1 MDEHH
6 TTDGADEQFP
16 RSSGPAASIWP
27 GPALDPDLDDPYGD
41 DTPGPAWQTVPQL
54 QDQSGPFADQAADW
68 EPGAGPFASRTLTW
82 PAMPARTGAR
92 TRTWRRPAAML
103 AALVLLGAGFGVG
116 IAAISSGRTIRFT
129 PADNPAATS
138 QYTPS
143 AGLVTQ
149 PSATASPSPGQ
160 ASPPAAMSPSPAPA
174 SDPPAISR
182 AAAAKVLAAFWT
194 QNDQANKARSGTLLS
209 GIEGGTSYAID
220 AGAYQAG
227 RAEDPDGS
235 RYTAIGAAS
244 ASTVY
249 WIPRLA
255 SGMYPRWFAVRV
267 AYVRTSQPQRGIV
280 TGYLIFAQD
289 SAGAAWKDVLEPY
302 LLQGSSSD
310 PFILTDADGYATAA
324 PAGAAGLAV
333 QPGQVPAQAA
343 ASLEGASSLIQDPGN
358 LADMRDQA
366 YFAAHLPAGSSASD
380 RHAPGGTVYALDTAG
395 GGAIVFCDLTA
406 QVSISAP
413 PGQQVAIGIPG
424 YYSASQPVT
433 SADIGYA
440 GQFAVYVPAAGQ
452 GSPQVLAD
460 ASGIT
465 G

>member
-1 MDEHH
+1 
-6 TTDGADEQFP
+6 
-16 RSSGPAASIWP
+16 
-27 GPALDPDLDDPYGD
+27 
-41 DTPGPAWQTVPQL
+41 
-54 QDQSGPFADQAADW
+54 
-68 EPGAGPFASRTLTW
+68 
-82 PAMPARTGAR
+82 
-92 TRTWRRPAAML
+92 
-103 AALVLLGAGFGVG
+103 VL
-116 IAAISSGRTIRFT
+116 IR
-129 PADNPAATS
+129 
-138 QYTPS
+138 
-143 AGLVTQ
+143 L
-149 PSATASPSPGQ
+149 
-160 ASPPAAMSPSPAPA
+160 
-174 SDPPAISR
+174 
-182 AAAAKVLAAFWT
+182 LAAFWAA
-194 QNDQANKARSGTLLS
+194 NNQANQARSGTLLS

-244 ASTVY
+244 GSTVY

-255 SGMYPRWFAVRV
+255 SGMYPRWFAARV
-267 AYVRTSQPQRGIV
+267 AYIRTGQPGHGIV
-280 TGYLIFAQD
+280 TGYLIFAQA

-310 PFILTDADGYATAA
+310 PFILTGADGYATAA
-324 PAGAAGLAV
+324 PAGAAGLTV

-343 ASLEGASSLIQDPGN
+343 ASLDGAASLIQDPGN
-358 LADMRDQA
+358 LADMRDRA
-366 YFAAHLPAGSSASD
+366 YFAAHLPAGSSVTGT
-380 RHAPGGTVYALDTAG
+380 HAPGGTLYALETAG

-440 GQFAVYVPAAGQ
+440 DQFAVYVPAAGQ
-452 GSPQVLAD
+452 GRPQLLAD

>member
-1 MDEHH
+1 
-6 TTDGADEQFP
+6 
-16 RSSGPAASIWP
+16 
-27 GPALDPDLDDPYGD
+27 
-41 DTPGPAWQTVPQL
+41 
-54 QDQSGPFADQAADW
+54 
-68 EPGAGPFASRTLTW
+68 
-82 PAMPARTGAR
+82 
-92 TRTWRRPAAML
+92 ML

-143 AGLVTQ
+143 AGPVTE
-149 PSATASPSPGQ
+149 PSATVSPSPGQ
-160 ASPPAAMSPSPAPA
+160 ASPSATMSPSPAPA
-174 SDPPAISR
+174 SDLPAISQ

-194 QNDQANKARSGTLLS
+194 QNDQANKARSSTLLS

-220 AGAYQAG
+220 AGAYQTG

-235 RYTAIGAAS
+235 RYAAIGAAS

-267 AYVRTSQPQRGIV
+267 AYIRTSEHQHGIV
-280 TGYLIFAQD
+280 TGYLIFAQAT
-289 SAGAAWKDVLEPY
+289 AGAAWKDVLEPY
-302 LLQGSSSD
+302 LLHASSD
-310 PFILTDADGYATAA
+310 PFVLTDADGYGTAV
-324 PAGAAGLAV
+324 PAGAAGLTV
-333 QPGQVPAQAA
+333 QPGQVPAQTAG
-343 ASLEGASSLIQDPGN
+343 SLDGTASLIQDPGN

-380 RHAPGGTVYALDTAG
+380 THAPGGTIYALDTVG
-395 GGAIVFCDLTA
+395 GGAIVFYALTA
-406 QVSISAP
+406 QVSITAP

-440 GQFAVYVPAAGQ
+440 DQFAVYVPAAGQ
-452 GSPQVLAD
+452 GSPQLLAD

-465 G
+465 R